1 MFTGVAPGGALEGT
15 GISPSGEAARK
26 QQGAQFILLGKKKK
40 NSSTRFQFYSLPKT
54 LIGDALLAEST
65 TVRSSEFTSP
75 VQHTAVLFL
84 LPNDRSATI
93 ANARV
98 WVCCTF
104 LLAFYFDSS
113 CRVEWVLLN

>member
-26 QQGAQFILLGKKKK
+26 QQGAQFILLGKKKKK

-75 VQHTAVLFL
+75 VQHTLQCFSFSQMTGL
-84 LPNDRSATI
+84 LP
-93 ANARV
+93 
-98 WVCCTF
+98 
-104 LLAFYFDSS
+104 
-113 CRVEWVLLN
+113 